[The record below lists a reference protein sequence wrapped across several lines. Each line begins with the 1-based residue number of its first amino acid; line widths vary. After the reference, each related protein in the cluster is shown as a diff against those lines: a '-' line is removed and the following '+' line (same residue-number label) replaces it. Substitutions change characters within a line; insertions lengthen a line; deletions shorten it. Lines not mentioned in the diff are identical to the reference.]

1 MLVLG
6 YSLSAALAIVLI
18 AVCILSCQLAVL
30 GWLRVTRK
38 RPELALAQT
47 AEHDLPHVLVQLPV
61 CNEGA
66 VALRVAAAACALDW
80 PRDRLTIQLLDDG
93 NEENHAVLAQSLPGI
108 VPQDVD

>member
-1 MLVLG
+1 MRGLTVTMLG

-18 AVCILSCQLAVL
+18 AVCVLSLQLALL
-30 GWLRVTRK
+30 GWLRLTRK
-38 RPELALAQT
+38 ALVLPLYQMPEP
-47 AEHDLPHVLVQLPV
+47 ELPHVLVQLPV

-93 NEENHAVLAQSLPGI
+93 TEENHAALAAGLVGQ
-108 VPQDVD
+108 